1 MEKNKEFKVKFR
13 GIRGSYPVCTSD
25 KLKYGGNTACVEVRI
40 NDRLIILDSGTGVIT
55 LGNELVREHIASG
68 TNSDNRKPIEAVML
82 YSHAHFDHIQGFPF
96 FKPVYIKNSELY
108 MYGFRC
114 RNKDFEQV
122 LSEIVSD
129 SIFPVDLKEMPAK
142 ISINNF
148 QETHAIIIY
157 PNKKEPELIRL
168 ENENELKLPDDA
180 ILIKC
185 MKSYAHPKDG
195 VLVYRI
201 SCNGKSLVYATDKES
216 YIGGD
221 SKMITFARN
230 TDLLIHDTQYTM
242 EDYTSTVTPRQGYGH
257 STPEMAVETAK
268 LANVRQLVMFHL
280 EPNYNDEQLEKM
292 EIKAKGA
299 FYNTV
304 LAREGLEI
312 DLMQEKC
319 AK

>member
-1 MEKNKEFKVKFR
+1 
-13 GIRGSYPVCTSD
+13 
-25 KLKYGGNTACVEVRI
+25 
-40 NDRLIILDSGTGVIT
+40 
-55 LGNELVREHIASG
+55 
-68 TNSDNRKPIEAVML
+68 
-82 YSHAHFDHIQGFPF
+82 
-96 FKPVYIKNSELY
+96 
-108 MYGFRC
+108 
-114 RNKDFEQV
+114 
-122 LSEIVSD
+122 
-129 SIFPVDLKEMPAK
+129 
-142 ISINNF
+142 
-148 QETHAIIIY
+148 
-157 PNKKEPELIRL
+157 
-168 ENENELKLPDDA
+168 
-180 ILIKC
+180 